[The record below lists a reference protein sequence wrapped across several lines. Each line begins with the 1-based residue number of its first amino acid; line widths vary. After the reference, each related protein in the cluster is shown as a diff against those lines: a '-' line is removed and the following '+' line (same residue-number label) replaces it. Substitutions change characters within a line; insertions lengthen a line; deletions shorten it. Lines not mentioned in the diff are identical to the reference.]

1 MHRAC
6 MHGFGFVVHTK
17 KRLHQRNQE
26 YKYKYHIYS
35 KKFNV
40 LDFLI
45 HKCLKAQVNVTS
57 YSSMGLE
64 NLFSQPF
71 LKIAGIVMEVRE
83 VQKLKA
89 ALPMYVTESG
99 IVMEAREVQSLKA
112 R

>member
-1 MHRAC
+1 MV
-6 MHGFGFVVHTK
+6 FILFYF
-17 KRLHQRNQE
+17 LPYWPNF
-26 YKYKYHIYS
+26 YS

-83 VQKLKA
+83 VHPQKA
-89 ALPMYVTESG
+89 P
-99 IVMEAREVQSLKA
+99 
-112 R
+112 